1 MRSRELLSAVKA
13 HILEHVQKY
22 SDMNL
27 KVYIHNLPV
36 QEVSQQEEVF
46 PFVII
51 RFDEKKLDEEYTED
65 TLVLALGVNENQN
78 QEEAGLLLAD
88 LHDALTRIFYT
99 QRIVGGYFETQLP
112 IQAKQVKPE
121 KKWNEYHFSSMEI
134 TFSYNSLPPRPLG
147 REFDHENEVIYE
159 PSV

>member
-1 MRSRELLSAVKA
+1 MRSRELLLAVKA
-13 HILEHVQKY
+13 HILEHIRKY

-27 KVYIHNLPV
+27 NVYIHNLPM
-36 QEVSQQEEVF
+36 QEVSQQEKIF

-51 RFDEKKLDEEYTED
+51 RFDGKKLDENYTED
-65 TLVLALGVNENQN
+65 TLVFALGVNENQN

-88 LHDALTRIFYT
+88 LHDALTRIFYEK
-99 QRIVGGYFETQLP
+99 RIVGGFFETLLP
-112 IQAKQVKPE
+112 VQAKQAEPE

-147 REFDHENEVIYE
+147 GEFDHENEVIYE
-159 PSV
+159 PGI